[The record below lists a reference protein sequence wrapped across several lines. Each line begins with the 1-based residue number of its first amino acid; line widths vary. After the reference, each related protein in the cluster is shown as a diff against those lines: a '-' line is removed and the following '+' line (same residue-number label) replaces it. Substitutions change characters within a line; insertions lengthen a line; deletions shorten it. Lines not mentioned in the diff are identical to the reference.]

1 MATCSRLTNLL
12 KMPWLPCHVFAAGEP
27 FLVLLVRCAA
37 PDDKGGSDMHNEPG
51 VDLKHTNQSGDA
63 R

>member
-27 FLVLLVRCAA
+27 SSVLLVRLAA
-37 PDDKGGSDMHNEPG
+37 PDDKGGSDMHDEPRSN
-51 VDLKHTNQSGDA
+51 LKHTNHSGDA
-63 R
+63 Q